1 LLRTE
6 NGNFALVFITFVQ
19 ESLKINLRE
28 KNKSSRKSQAEQMES
43 RNAEVL
49 SACEGLLLPDDSA
62 GCRYSPVTSR
72 FWSCCCTPPGATPGE
87 RRYRRLIRHL
97 FEMHED
103 YELIDLSCTNAS
115 SVRAG
120 QQAST
125 QCKEARTAKTQE

>member
-1 LLRTE
+1 MATSHLSSLLLYRRIERLILET
-6 NGNFALVFITFVQ
+6 
-19 ESLKINLRE
+19 
-28 KNKSSRKSQAEQMES
+28 KNQSSRKSRGEQMES

-62 GCRYSPVTSR
+62 GCRYRPVISR
-72 FWSCCCTPPGATPGE
+72 FWSWCGTPPGATPGV
-87 RRYRRLIRHL
+87 RRYRRVFRQVL
-97 FEMHED
+97 EMHEG